1 MASIPVQSLET
12 ADEKAL
18 RRRGLTLFL
27 LTVVYFFS
35 FMDRYIL
42 SILLELI
49 KADLKVSDFQLG
61 LLSGF
66 AFAIF
71 YAGLGIPVAWL
82 ADRRSRR
89 DIIVV
94 ALTIWSAMTALC
106 GFAQNYTQLLLCRI
120 GVGIG
125 EAGASPPSHSMIADL
140 YPPDK
145 RTSAMAIYATGV
157 VLGGGLGTMI
167 GGAIASAYGW
177 RWAMMAVGLP
187 GILLAVIVRLF
198 VIEPRRGLSD
208 PGHVHDKANMPTMRQ
223 GFSALL
229 GTPAAIHLI
238 MAVTVTSLIGYA
250 TGSFTLSYFQ
260 RSFGVSVLTISL
272 VYAPVVALIG
282 GVTGVI
288 GGRLADAAARR
299 WGMHAQA
306 WLVAVFKLCAL
317 PFGLTIFLGTSLPVV
332 IAAFMLNTVFASS
345 YLGPSFSLIQGLA
358 PIRMRA
364 VWAAITMLVINLI
377 GLGLGP
383 TMTGVISDLLRP
395 SFGEES
401 LRYALL
407 TMASLTPWAIFHFW
421 RAGVL
426 MKRTAAPG

>member
-1 MASIPVQSLET
+1 
-12 ADEKAL
+12 
-18 RRRGLTLFL
+18 
-27 LTVVYFFS
+27 
-35 FMDRYIL
+35 
-42 SILLELI
+42 
-49 KADLKVSDFQLG
+49 
-61 LLSGF
+61 
-66 AFAIF
+66 
-71 YAGLGIPVAWL
+71 
-82 ADRRSRR
+82 
-89 DIIVV
+89 
-94 ALTIWSAMTALC
+94 
-106 GFAQNYTQLLLCRI
+106 
-120 GVGIG
+120 
-125 EAGASPPSHSMIADL
+125 
-140 YPPDK
+140 
-145 RTSAMAIYATGV
+145 
-157 VLGGGLGTMI
+157 
-167 GGAIASAYGW
+167 
-177 RWAMMAVGLP
+177 
-187 GILLAVIVRLF
+187 
-198 VIEPRRGLSD
+198 
-208 PGHVHDKANMPTMRQ
+208 
-223 GFSALL
+223 
-229 GTPAAIHLI
+229 
-238 MAVTVTSLIGYA
+238 
-250 TGSFTLSYFQ
+250 
-260 RSFGVSVLTISL
+260 VSVLTISL

-426 MKRTAAPG
+426 MKRSAAPG